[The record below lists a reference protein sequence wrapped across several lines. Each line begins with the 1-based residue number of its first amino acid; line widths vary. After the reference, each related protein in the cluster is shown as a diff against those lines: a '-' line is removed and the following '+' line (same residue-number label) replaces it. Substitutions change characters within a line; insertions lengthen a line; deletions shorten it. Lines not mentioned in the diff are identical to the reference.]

1 MTKQYLAVIKK
12 ATAGCAAVI
21 KGGPV
26 CAGTTPTLP
35 GGHYC
40 NHPPLPRLF
49 TEPLAGYLKLLYK
62 RTLGAEGGMSVRG
75 QLSTSR
81 YVSCVEVMSWSA
93 ETGVSRRWQKLLEKW
108 T

>member
-1 MTKQYLAVIKK
+1 MTEQYLAVIKK

-35 GGHYC
+35 CGDYC

-49 TEPLAGYLKLLYK
+49 TEPLAIA
-62 RTLGAEGGMSVRG
+62 TLNYYINAHWWGGGMSVRG

-81 YVSCVEVMSWSA
+81 YVSCVEVISWST